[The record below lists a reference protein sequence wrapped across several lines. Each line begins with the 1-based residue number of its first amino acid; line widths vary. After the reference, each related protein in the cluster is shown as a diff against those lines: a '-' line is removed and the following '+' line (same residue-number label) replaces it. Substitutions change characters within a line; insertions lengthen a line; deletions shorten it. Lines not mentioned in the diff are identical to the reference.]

1 MKVWFVTGS
10 SRGLGLELV
19 KTILANGDSV
29 IATARDPQQL
39 NHLVEKYGSNRI
51 LPVALDVTN
60 SENACEVV
68 KLAQDTF
75 GRIDVVV
82 NNAGYA
88 ETAPI
93 EDMTLES
100 FRAQM
105 ETNFFGVVNVTKA
118 VLPILRQQGS
128 GHILQVSSVGGRVGS
143 PGLGAY
149 QSAKW
154 AVGGFSTVLSRE
166 VAPFGVK
173 ITVLEP
179 GGMKTDWAGSSMGH
193 GHISEAYVPIVG
205 AMEKAREQAFSNW
218 SEPSRVAET
227 IFYITTVEDPPL
239 RLLLGPD
246 TVQYAE
252 AAARELA
259 ASDEK
264 WKQATNLL
272 LPDKKTH

>member
-10 SRGLGLELV
+10 SRGLGLALV
-19 KTILANGDSV
+19 EAVLANGDAV

-39 NHLVEKYGSNRI
+39 EHLAKKYGSDRI
-51 LPVALDVTN
+51 IAAALDVTN
-60 SENACEVV
+60 PDEASRVIQTAVES
-68 KLAQDTF
+68 F
-75 GRIDVVV
+75 GRIDIVV

-93 EDMTLES
+93 ENMTLES
-100 FRAQM
+100 FRAQI

-118 VLPILRQQGS
+118 VLPLLRKQGF

-166 VAPFGVK
+166 VAPFGIKV
-173 ITVLEP
+173 TVLEP

-193 GHISEAYVPIVG
+193 GHIDEAYEATVG
-205 AMEKAREQAFSNW
+205 AMVKARELASLNW
-218 SEPSRVAET
+218 SDPAKVAEA
-227 IFYITTVEDPPL
+227 IIYITTVDEPPT

-246 TVQYAE
+246 TTKHAE
-252 AAARELA
+252 TASRELA

-264 WKQATNLL
+264 WRHVTQLL
-272 LPDKKTH
+272 I

>member
-10 SRGLGLELV
+10 SRGLGLALV
-19 KTILANGDSV
+19 EAVLANGDAV
-29 IATARDPQQL
+29 LATARDPRQL
-39 NHLVEKYGSNRI
+39 DHLTKKYGSDQI
-51 LPVALDVTN
+51 VTAALDVTN
-60 SENACEVV
+60 ADAASRVV
-68 KLAQDTF
+68 HSALESF

-93 EDMTLES
+93 ENMSLES
-100 FRAQM
+100 FRAQI

-118 VLPILRQQGS
+118 VLPLLRKQGF

-166 VAPFGVK
+166 VAPFGIKV
-173 ITVLEP
+173 TVLEP

-193 GHISEAYVPIVG
+193 GDIGEAYQPTVG
-205 AMEKAREQAFSNW
+205 AMEKARELASSDW
-218 SEPSRVAET
+218 SDPAKVAEA
-227 IFYITTVEDPPL
+227 IIYITAVDEPPT
-239 RLLLGPD
+239 RLLLGSD
-246 TVQYAE
+246 TVKHAD
-252 AAARELA
+252 AASRELA

-264 WKQATNLL
+264 WKHVTRLL
-272 LPDKKTH
+272 M